1 MTSKSLASFKVPIAA
16 CKGCKPLHHSGSG
29 RTPRCSIWWFPISSV
44 LNPSYLYLS
53 LTILKAMTDMKQPQ
67 PVDLLILGAG
77 WTSTFLIPLLETSK
91 ISYAATTTT
100 GRDNTISFK
109 FDPESND
116 LHPYKL
122 LPTAKTV
129 LITFPLNGTGQ
140 SKKIV
145 ELYQS
150 VHSSQQ
156 SSTPTPN
163 WIQLGSTGIFSAPGW
178 NDYTSPYNKEN
189 ARSIAEDELLHLKI
203 CTSTV
208 LNLAGLYDDEN
219 RKPRNWVARVAKTK
233 VTQARSRFD

>member
-1 MTSKSLASFKVPIAA
+1 MKPKILPLSRYQLRLVRLETITSL
-16 CKGCKPLHHSGSG
+16 SGSG
-29 RTPRCSIWWFPISSV
+29 RTPRCSVWRVLISFV
-44 LNPSYLYLS
+44 LRLVYLYLYLS

-77 WTSTFLIPLLETSK
+77 WTSTFLIPLLESSK

-109 FDPESND
+109 FEPVSDD
-116 LHPYKL
+116 LRPYKS

-145 ELYQS
+145 ELYQN
-150 VHSSQQ
+150 VHTDEQN
-156 SSTPTPN
+156 STSTPN

-178 NDYTSPYNKEN
+178 SDHTSPYNKEN
-189 ARSIAEDELLHLKI
+189 ARGIAEDELLHLKI

-219 RKPRNWVARVAKTK
+219 RKPKNWVARVAKSK
-233 VTQARSRFD
+233 VIQA